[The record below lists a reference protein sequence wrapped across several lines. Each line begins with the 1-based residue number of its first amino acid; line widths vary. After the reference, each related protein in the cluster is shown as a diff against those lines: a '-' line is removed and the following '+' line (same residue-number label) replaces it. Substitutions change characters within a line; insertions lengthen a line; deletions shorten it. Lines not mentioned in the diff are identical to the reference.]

1 MPFDYINNEIIKE
14 NHMTSSPI
22 PKNLANWDRWLRV
35 AVAAGLIGL
44 WAAHVLTGWLGIAA
58 MVLAGGLL
66 LNAALGRCGLYAAF
80 GFSTCPLP
88 PRRNAAD
95 TQKKQ

>member
-1 MPFDYINNEIIKE
+1 MP
-14 NHMTSSPI
+14 SPTV
-22 PKNLANWDRWLRV
+22 PKNLATWDRWLRV
-35 AVAAGLIGL
+35 AVAAVLIALWGLD
-44 WAAHVLTGWLGIAA
+44 VLTGWLGIAA

-66 LNAALGRCGLYAAF
+66 LNAAMGRCGLYAAL

-88 PRRNAAD
+88 PKPDTD

>member
-1 MPFDYINNEIIKE
+1 MPRA
-14 NHMTSSPI
+14 PI
-22 PKNLANWDRWLRV
+22 SKNLANWDRWLRV

-44 WAAHVLTGWLGIAA
+44 WWAAVLTSWLGIAA

-66 LNAALGRCGLYAAF
+66 LNAAMGRCGLYAAL

-88 PRRNAAD
+88 SKPDAD

>member
-1 MPFDYINNEIIKE
+1 
-14 NHMTSSPI
+14 MTAQHI
-22 PKNLANWDRWLRV
+22 PKNLAAWDRGLRI
-35 AVAAGLIGL
+35 VAAAMLIAL
-44 WAAHVLTGWLGIAA
+44 WALHILTGWAGIAA

-66 LNAALGRCGLYAAF
+66 LNAAMGRCGLYAAL

-88 PRRNAAD
+88 QKRDTD